1 MMLPKPF
8 GTGAWRRFRP
18 GPQESGGYG
27 LGKITYKGV
36 HGLTHHYLVPA
47 LIAGLIQGVVE
58 WLPVS
63 SKTMITIYFTVIGI
77 KVQNA
82 YDLGLIANFGSFFAA
97 LYYFRVE
104 VVRTIKALG
113 HPFGS
118 DYYARLLRFL
128 FVATLATG
136 ITGIPAYI
144 VVRHAFSSIGG
155 SAAMV
160 VIGVLL
166 LFTGFVVRN
175 KEKMVEKSQASA
187 EDKPTAPGNERVP
200 GFGAA
205 VVTGAMQGLAGL
217 PGISRSGMTITPLL
231 WNRFEARE
239 AIRFS
244 FMLDVLAL
252 VGAGLVPLVIGHG
265 GTAAVAQLGLTTTV
279 LMVAVASV
287 VSFLAIS
294 AVIQL
299 ASRWRTST
307 ATFAIA
313 GITLVVALLALM
325 GV

>member
-1 MMLPKPF
+1 M
-8 GTGAWRRFRP
+8 
-18 GPQESGGYG
+18 
-27 LGKITYKGV
+27 
-36 HGLTHHYLVPA
+36 THHYLIPA
-47 LIAGLIQGVVE
+47 LIAGLIQGIVE

-63 SKTMITIYFTVIGI
+63 SKTMITIYFTVMGI

-97 LYYFRVE
+97 LYYFRRE
-104 VVRTIKALG
+104 VVQTIKALG

-136 ITGIPAYI
+136 VTGIPAYI

-160 VIGVLL
+160 IVGILL
-166 LFTGFVVRN
+166 VFTGFVVRN
-175 KEKMVEKSQASA
+175 KEKMVDRSQAATTETSQA
-187 EDKPTAPGNERVP
+187 GSEHGRVP
-200 GFGAA
+200 GFWAA

-231 WNRFEARE
+231 WFGFEARE

-252 VGAGLVPLVIGHG
+252 VGAGLVPLLIGHG
-265 GTAAVAQLGLTTTV
+265 GTAAVAQLGLTTTI
-279 LMVAVASV
+279 LMIAVASV
-287 VSFLAIS
+287 VSFMAITG
-294 AVIQL
+294 VLRL

-307 ATFAIA
+307 ATFVIA
-313 GITLVVALLALM
+313 GITLVVALLALA

>member
-1 MMLPKPF
+1 MN
-8 GTGAWRRFRP
+8 
-18 GPQESGGYG
+18 
-27 LGKITYKGV
+27 
-36 HGLTHHYLVPA
+36 HHYLIPA
-47 LIAGLIQGVVE
+47 LIAGLIQGIVE

-63 SKTMITIYFTVIGI
+63 SKTMITIYFTVLGI

-97 LYYFRVE
+97 VYYFRVE

-113 HPFGS
+113 HPFRK
-118 DYYARLLRFL
+118 DYYSRLLRFL
-128 FVATLATG
+128 FFATLATG
-136 ITGIPAYI
+136 VTGIPAYI
-144 VVRHAFSSIGG
+144 LVRHAFSSIGG

-160 VIGVLL
+160 VIGLLL

-175 KEKMVEKSQASA
+175 KEKMVQRSQETAA
-187 EDKPTAPGNERVP
+187 ETSNTTPDDERVP
-200 GFGAA
+200 GFWAA
-205 VVTGAMQGLAGL
+205 IVTGAMQGLAGL

-231 WNRFEARE
+231 WYGFEARE

-252 VGAGLVPLVIGHG
+252 VGAGLVPLLIGHG
-265 GTAAVAQLGLTTTV
+265 GAAAVAQLGLTTTI

-287 VSFLAIS
+287 VSFVAIS
-294 AVIQL
+294 AVIRL

-307 ATFAIA
+307 ATFVIA
-313 GITLVVALLALM
+313 GITLVVASLALL

>member
-1 MMLPKPF
+1 M
-8 GTGAWRRFRP
+8 
-18 GPQESGGYG
+18 
-27 LGKITYKGV
+27 
-36 HGLTHHYLVPA
+36 THHFLIPA
-47 LIAGLIQGVVE
+47 LIAGIIQGIVE

-104 VVRTIKALG
+104 VVKTIKALRR
-113 HPFGS
+113 PFS
-118 DYYARLLRFL
+118 RDYYARLLRFL

-136 ITGIPAYI
+136 VTGIPAYI
-144 VVRHAFSSIGG
+144 VVRHAFSAIGG

-160 VIGVLL
+160 VVGILL

-175 KEKMVEKSQASA
+175 KEKMVARSQQSSDAS
-187 EDKPTAPGNERVP
+187 PTVNDTERVP
-200 GFGAA
+200 GMGAA
-205 VVTGAMQGLAGL
+205 ILTGAMQGLAGL

-231 WNRFEARE
+231 WNGFDALE

-252 VGAGLVPLVIGHG
+252 VGAGLVPLLIGRG
-265 GTAAVAQLGLTTTV
+265 GTAAVAQLGLTTTI

-294 AVIQL
+294 GVLKL

-307 ATFAIA
+307 ATFVIA
-313 GITLVVALLALM
+313 GITLVVAVLALV

>member
-1 MMLPKPF
+1 M
-8 GTGAWRRFRP
+8 
-18 GPQESGGYG
+18 
-27 LGKITYKGV
+27 
-36 HGLTHHYLVPA
+36 THHYLIPA
-47 LIAGLIQGVVE
+47 LIAGLIQGIVE

-104 VVRTIKALG
+104 VVKTIKALA
-113 HPFGS
+113 HPFS
-118 DYYARLLRFL
+118 TDYYARLLRFL

-136 ITGIPAYI
+136 ATGIPAFI
-144 VVRHAFSSIGG
+144 VVRHAFSAVGG

-160 VIGVLL
+160 VIGILL

-175 KEKMVEKSQASA
+175 KEKMVERSQKAADGSDASSG
-187 EDKPTAPGNERVP
+187 TGRVP
-200 GFGAA
+200 GVGIS
-205 VVTGAMQGLAGL
+205 VLTGAMQGLAGL

-231 WNRFEARE
+231 WYGFTARE
-239 AIRFS
+239 AIRLS

-252 VGAGLVPLVIGHG
+252 VGAGLVPLLIGHG

-294 AVIQL
+294 GVIRL
-299 ASRWRTST
+299 ASRLRTST

-313 GITLVVALLALM
+313 GITLVVAILALM
-325 GV
+325 RV

>member
-1 MMLPKPF
+1 
-8 GTGAWRRFRP
+8 
-18 GPQESGGYG
+18 
-27 LGKITYKGV
+27 
-36 HGLTHHYLVPA
+36 
-47 LIAGLIQGVVE
+47 
-58 WLPVS
+58 
-63 SKTMITIYFTVIGI
+63 MITIYFTVLGI

-97 LYYFRVE
+97 LYYFRRE
-104 VVRTIKALG
+104 VIRTIRALR

-118 DYYARLLRFL
+118 EYYARLLRFL

-136 ITGIPAYI
+136 VTGIPAYI
-144 VVRHAFSSIGG
+144 LVRHAFSAIGG

-160 VIGVLL
+160 VIGLL
-166 LFTGFVVRN
+166 LVFTGFMVRN
-175 KEKMVEKSQASA
+175 KERMVERIQETAMAPSPANP
-187 EDKPTAPGNERVP
+187 EDGRVP
-200 GFGAA
+200 GFWAA

-231 WNRFEARE
+231 WNGFDARE

-252 VGAGLVPLVIGHG
+252 VGAGLVPLLIGHG
-265 GTAAVAQLGLTTTV
+265 GTAAVAQLGLTTTI

-287 VSFLAIS
+287 VSFAAIS
-294 AVIQL
+294 GVIRL

-307 ATFAIA
+307 ATFVIA
-313 GITLVVALLALM
+313 GITLVVALLALV

>member
-1 MMLPKPF
+1 M
-8 GTGAWRRFRP
+8 
-18 GPQESGGYG
+18 
-27 LGKITYKGV
+27 
-36 HGLTHHYLVPA
+36 THHFLIPA
-47 LIAGLIQGVVE
+47 LIAGIIQGIVE

-104 VVRTIKALG
+104 VVKTIKALR
-113 HPFGS
+113 HPLS
-118 DYYARLLRFL
+118 QDYYSRLLRFL
-128 FVATLATG
+128 FIATLATG
-136 ITGIPAYI
+136 ATGMPAYI
-144 VVRHAFSSIGG
+144 IVRHTFSAIGG

-160 VIGVLL
+160 VIGILL
-166 LFTGFVVRN
+166 LFTAFVVRN
-175 KEKMVEKSQASA
+175 KEKMVARSQESAMASEA
-187 EDKPTAPGNERVP
+187 PTDDTGRIPGV
-200 GFGAA
+200 GAA
-205 VVTGAMQGLAGL
+205 IVTGAMQGLAGL

-231 WNRFEARE
+231 WNGFDARD

-252 VGAGLVPLVIGHG
+252 VGAGLVPLLIGHG
-265 GTAAVAQLGLTTTV
+265 GTAAVAQLGLTTTI

-287 VSFLAIS
+287 VSFVAIS
-294 AVIQL
+294 GVLRL

-307 ATFAIA
+307 ATFVIA
-313 GITLVVALLALM
+313 GITLVVAVLALL

>member
-1 MMLPKPF
+1 LN
-8 GTGAWRRFRP
+8 
-18 GPQESGGYG
+18 
-27 LGKITYKGV
+27 
-36 HGLTHHYLVPA
+36 HHYLIPA

-63 SKTMITIYFTVIGI
+63 SKTMITIYFTVIGV

-104 VVRTIKALG
+104 VVQTAKALR

-118 DYYARLLRFL
+118 GYYSRLLRFL
-128 FVATLATG
+128 FIATLATG
-136 ITGIPAYI
+136 VTGIPAYI
-144 VVRHAFSSIGG
+144 LVRHAFSSIGG

-160 VIGVLL
+160 VIGILL

-175 KEKMVEKSQASA
+175 KEKMVERSEAKASKKPDA
-187 EDKPTAPGNERVP
+187 THEDDRVP

-205 VVTGAMQGLAGL
+205 VLTGAMQGLAGL

-231 WNRFEARE
+231 WNNFEARE

-252 VGAGLVPLVIGHG
+252 VGAGLVPLLIGHG
-265 GTAAVAQLGLTTTV
+265 GTAAVAQLGLTTTI

-287 VSFLAIS
+287 VSFLAIT
-294 AVIQL
+294 AVIRL
-299 ASRWRTST
+299 ASRLRTST

-325 GV
+325 GI

>member
-1 MMLPKPF
+1 M
-8 GTGAWRRFRP
+8 
-18 GPQESGGYG
+18 S
-27 LGKITYKGV
+27 
-36 HGLTHHYLVPA
+36 HHYLIPA
-47 LIAGLIQGVVE
+47 LIAGLIQGIVE

-104 VVRTIKALG
+104 VVKTIKALG
-113 HPFGS
+113 HPFSS

-128 FVATLATG
+128 FIATLATG
-136 ITGIPAYI
+136 VTGIPAYI
-144 VVRHAFSSIGG
+144 LVRHAFSSIGG

-166 LFTGFVVRN
+166 LFTGFIVRN
-175 KEKMVEKSQASA
+175 KEKMVARSQEVSHASP
-187 EDKPTAPGNERVP
+187 DGHDTERVP
-200 GFGAA
+200 GVGAA
-205 VVTGAMQGLAGL
+205 IVTGAMQGLAGL

-231 WNRFEARE
+231 WNGFEAHE

-252 VGAGLVPLVIGHG
+252 VGAGLVPLLIGHG
-265 GTAAVAQLGLTTTV
+265 GTSAVAQLGLTTTI

-294 AVIQL
+294 AVIKL

-307 ATFAIA
+307 ATFVIA
-313 GITLVVALLALM
+313 GITLVVAILALL

>member
-1 MMLPKPF
+1 M
-8 GTGAWRRFRP
+8 
-18 GPQESGGYG
+18 S
-27 LGKITYKGV
+27 
-36 HGLTHHYLVPA
+36 HHYLIPA
-47 LIAGLIQGVVE
+47 LIAGLIQGIVE

-63 SKTMITIYFTVIGI
+63 SKTMITIYFTVLGI

-82 YDLGLIANFGSFFAA
+82 YVLGLIANFGSFFAA

-104 VVRTIKALG
+104 VVKTIKTLA

-136 ITGIPAYI
+136 VTGIPAYI
-144 VVRHAFSSIGG
+144 LVRHAFSSIGG

-160 VIGVLL
+160 VIGILL
-166 LFTGFVVRN
+166 VFTGFVVRN
-175 KEKMVEKSQASA
+175 KEKMVERSQAASVDSSHTPG
-187 EDKPTAPGNERVP
+187 EDDRVP

-205 VVTGAMQGLAGL
+205 VLTGAMQGLAGL

-231 WNRFEARE
+231 WNGFEARE

-252 VGAGLVPLVIGHG
+252 VGAGLVPLLIGHG
-265 GTAAVAQLGLTTTV
+265 GTAAVAQLGLTTTIA
-279 LMVAVASV
+279 MVAVASV

-294 AVIQL
+294 TVVRL
-299 ASRWRTST
+299 ANRLRTST

-313 GITLVVALLALM
+313 GITLVVAVLALM